1 MSSFSKFSYRTVQD
15 AKGSVKFRPHL
26 NLSDGLKFKGPVKC
40 QHETKEIR
48 VVQLL
53 CIMAP
58 CCVSVCARRTLANPG
73 RSFFFSDT
81 GYPLV

>member
-53 CIMAP
+53 CRWPRA
-58 CCVSVCARRTLANPG
+58 A
-73 RSFFFSDT
+73 
-81 GYPLV
+81 